1 MFEVKDGP
9 RTLQFEGEL
18 LGESTSWRPGQ
29 FRWIEFKLY
38 RTIKG
43 SYVLSRVGVSL
54 IFHTGACPLVK
65 RYDLKE
71 RDVDDLTDSATP
83 CPECHPTD
91 FAPVVFPEKYR
102 YWAQV
107 SEDAESVLEALYKYD
122 DNNTR
127 YLTKVAERLLDEA
140 AEKDADIDLAY
151 RFEIIP

>member
-18 LGESTSWRPGQ
+18 LGESTSHRPGQ

-38 RTIKG
+38 KTAKG

-54 IFHTGACPLVK
+54 IYHTGACPLVK
-65 RYDLKE
+65 RYGLQEVDS
-71 RDVDDLTDSATP
+71 DDLGLDATP

-107 SEDAESVLEALYKYD
+107 SEDAETVLEALYKYD
-122 DNNTR
+122 EYGTR
-127 YLTKVAERLLDEA
+127 YLTKVAERLLDQA
-140 AEKDADIDLAY
+140 AKKDAEVDVAY